1 MVKITEHD
9 VEQAAISSRLE
20 LTEAEKT
27 AYTESINNIL
37 EYLDKLEQLDTSEV
51 EPAERV
57 LPLKNVFREDKLQ
70 SRSSLTK
77 EQVLANAPEVE
88 AGCFKVPRIV

>member
-70 SRSSLTK
+70 SSLTK

>member
-37 EYLDKLEQLDTSEV
+37 EFLDKLEQLDTSNV
-51 EPAERV
+51 ELVERV

-70 SRSSLTK
+70 SSLTK